1 MSAGAGS
8 ALALVLCVAAV
19 APAGARP
26 HTAAV
31 PDTVTGLASD
41 STVRAELEGRPIR
54 RVDVR
59 CLDIFDPVPSGFM
72 SPAYR
77 LANRLHLRTRPR
89 TVRAQLLFAPG
100 EPWRAERLL
109 ETTRQLRDL
118 EYLEPEHVRSRA
130 VGDSV
135 DVEVVTRD
143 QWTTHPE
150 LNLERGGG
158 RTYGAIGF
166 TERNLLG
173 LGIGL
178 SFAVRNE
185 PAGHSHSLDLQARHV
200 FASPLEAQFHAGTGS
215 AGVTNA
221 FSLREP
227 FRSLDDTQTWGV
239 SGRRSN
245 TDQML
250 FYKGEVAARFPFET
264 VQYQVEYG
272 VGERRAS
279 GLVRRAT
286 LGLHVLD
293 RHYGVTAPE
302 PGAPAVFPGERER
315 LDLHFVSGRVT
326 LWQPRFIERR
336 GVEMFDPIEDF
347 DVGALVSLETG
358 LALRSF
364 GSTADEGL
372 VRMRLDAG
380 RETRRFGFGWV
391 KSRFTTRLRGGILR
405 EAIGH
410 FDARWVQQPRPDMA
424 IVVAAM
430 GEASQNAPREQQVV
444 IGGLNG
450 LRGYG
455 VQALAG
461 TQALRLNAE
470 TRWVALRDVWDLAS
484 IGGAVFVDAARA
496 WSPVGD
502 REPWHHDAGFGLRLS
517 FPHASLHQVARF
529 DVAFPLSPTR
539 DGRRSPVF
547 SFGSSQAF

>member
-1 MSAGAGS
+1 MSVRAHV
-8 ALALVLCVAAV
+8 ALTLVLGVV
-19 APAGARP
+19 GAPAAMARP
-26 HTAAV
+26 HVAAV
-31 PDTVTGLASD
+31 PDTSGGIASD
-41 STVRAELEGRPIR
+41 STVRARLEGRPIR
-54 RVDVR
+54 RVEVR
-59 CLDIFDPVPSGFM
+59 SLDIFDPVPPGFL

-77 LANRLHLRTRPR
+77 LANRLHLRTRPG
-89 TVRAQLLFAPG
+89 TVRSQLLFAPG
-100 EPWRAERLL
+100 EPWRAERVL
-109 ETTRQLRDL
+109 ETTRLLRDL
-118 EYLEPEHVRSRA
+118 EYLEPERVRSFA

-173 LGIGL
+173 LGVGL
-178 SFAVRNE
+178 SFAVRSE
-185 PAGHSHSLDLQARHV
+185 PAGHSHSLDLNARHV
-200 FASPLEAQFHAGTGS
+200 FATPLEAQFHAGTGS

-221 FSLREP
+221 FSLRDP
-227 FRSLDDTQTWGV
+227 FRSLDDTRSWGV
-239 SGRRSN
+239 SGRRAT

-250 FYKGEVAARFPFET
+250 FYKGQVAARFPFEV
-264 VQYQVEYG
+264 VQYQVEVG
-272 VGERRAS
+272 RGERLPG

-286 LGLHVLD
+286 VALSVLD
-293 RHYGVTAPE
+293 RHYGGTVPE
-302 PGAPAVFPGERER
+302 PGAPVVFGGTVER

-326 LWQPRFIERR
+326 LWQPHFIERR

-347 DVGALVSLETG
+347 DVGTLLGLETG
-358 LALRSF
+358 LALRAF

-380 RETRRFGFGWV
+380 RETRRFGFGWLR
-391 KSRFTTRLRGGILR
+391 SRFTTRLRGGVLR

-410 FDARWVQQPRPDMA
+410 VDARWVQQPRADVSV
-424 IVVAAM
+424 IVAAM

-444 IGGLNG
+444 VGGLNG
-450 LRGYG
+450 LRAYG
-455 VQALAG
+455 VQALSG
-461 TQALRLNAE
+461 TQVLRLNAE
-470 TRWVALRDVWDLAS
+470 TRWVALRDVADLAS
-484 IGGAVFVDAARA
+484 LGGAVFVDAARA

-517 FPHASLHQVARF
+517 FPHASLHQVMRF

>member
-1 MSAGAGS
+1 MSVRAWS
-8 ALALVLCVAAV
+8 ALALVAALV
-19 APAGARP
+19 LAPAVHARP
-26 HTAAV
+26 HPAAL
-31 PDTVTGLASD
+31 PDTSRGSAAD
-41 STVRAELEGRPIR
+41 STVRARFEGLPIR
-54 RVDVR
+54 NVEVR
-59 CLDIFDPVPSGFM
+59 CLDIFDPVPPGYF

-77 LANRLHLRTRPR
+77 LANRLHVRTRPG
-89 TVRAQLLFAPG
+89 TVRSQLLFAPG
-100 EPWRAERLL
+100 EPWRAERVL
-109 ETTRQLRDL
+109 ETTRLLRDL
-118 EYLEPEHVRSRA
+118 EYLEPERVSSRA

-135 DVEVVTRD
+135 DIEVITRD

-158 RTYGAIGF
+158 QTFGAIGF

-173 LGIGL
+173 LGVGL

-185 PAGHSHSLDLQARHV
+185 PAGHSHSLDLKARRV
-200 FASPLEAQFHAGTGS
+200 FATPLEATFHAGTGS

-227 FRSLDDTQTWGV
+227 FRSLDDTRSWGV
-239 SGRRSN
+239 SARRAT
-245 TDQML
+245 TDQLL
-250 FYKGEVAARFPFET
+250 FYKGKVAARFPFES
-264 VQYQVEYG
+264 VQYSVEYG
-272 VGERRAS
+272 VGERQPS

-293 RHYGVTAPE
+293 RHYGVTVPE
-302 PGAPAVFPGERER
+302 PGAPAVFPGARER
-315 LDLHFVSGRVT
+315 LDLHYVSGRVT
-326 LWQPRFIERR
+326 WWQPHFIERR

-347 DVGALVSLETG
+347 DVGPLLSVETG
-358 LALRSF
+358 LALRTF

-380 RETRRFGFGWV
+380 RETRRFGFGWFR
-391 KSRFTTRLRGGILR
+391 SRFTTRLRGGVLR

-410 FDARWVQQPRPDMA
+410 FDARWIQQPRTDLTFVA
-424 IVVAAM
+424 AAM

-444 IGGLNG
+444 VGGLNG
-450 LRGYG
+450 LRAYG

-461 TQALRLNAE
+461 TQVLRLNAE

-484 IGGAVFVDAARA
+484 FGGAVFVDAARA

-502 REPWHHDAGFGLRLS
+502 REPWHHDAGFGLRLA
-517 FPHASLHQVARF
+517 FPHASLHQVMRF